1 MWNVQI
7 GKQLSL
13 ADLLLRKIKIGLS
26 SYVYRVEPRSRSVI
40 CVRQTAL
47 IFPLLFKFLP
57 KHRGKTFD
65 RRGKKTRS
73 FVRLALIN
81 GTIAFQTRKKSEK
94 KEKQRKKR
102 KKLREK
108 KMFVAPMRLLRCSF
122 ICCIGSS

>member
-1 MWNVQI
+1 MFCKKKKKQKKTNNRTMWNVQI

-65 RRGKKTRS
+65 RRGKKLGRS
-73 FVRLALIN
+73 CV
-81 GTIAFQTRKKSEK
+81 
-94 KEKQRKKR
+94 
-102 KKLREK
+102 
-108 KMFVAPMRLLRCSF
+108 
-122 ICCIGSS
+122 